1 MKKILFICTHNS
13 ARSQLAEALTNEFH
27 SEKYKAY
34 SAGTKKTKINP
45 YVVKVLTELGIDTSH
60 QRSKTIK
67 EFKGQKFDYV
77 VTVCD
82 NAKEACPFFPGD
94 IVIHKS
100 FADPSKFKGT
110 DEEIL
115 NQTRQIRDEIK
126 QWINQNFK

>member
-13 ARSQLAEALTNEFH
+13 ARSQLAEALINEFH

-34 SAGTKKTKINP
+34 SAGTKKTRINP
-45 YVVKVLTELGIDTSH
+45 YVVKVLSEMGIDTSH
-60 QRSKTIK
+60 QRSKTVK
-67 EFKGQKFDYV
+67 EFNGQKFDYV

-110 DEEIL
+110 DEEIT

-126 QWINQNFK
+126 QWLDQNFK